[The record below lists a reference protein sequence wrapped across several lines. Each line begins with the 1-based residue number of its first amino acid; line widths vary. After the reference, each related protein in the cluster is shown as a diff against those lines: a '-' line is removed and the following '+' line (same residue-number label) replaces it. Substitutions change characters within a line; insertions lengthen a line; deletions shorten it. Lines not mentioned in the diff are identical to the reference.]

1 MAQSALVI
9 DVSYGTAKVVHLRH
23 VYWASVVRRIAGNL
37 SKFSVEAHMIELHFR
52 SRHHLAQSVSRRLQ
66 DKGVDCQTVRNSVM
80 AWLQAWRAAIAA
92 ETAYETVKS
101 RGGPP
106 ERAARGAFFAL
117 TGMDGSEP
125 NDDNDATKRTR
136 GIVEVSL
143 ASDQQSHFINSKRD
157 AARSMPAVR
166 PRYHF
171 GNKVLIAARAACLL
185 YGIGVGAVLA
195 NPIEDCANAA
205 DPREAVEGCTKII
218 ASNWATDDQ
227 LKLAFNIRANA
238 NSYLGSIANAI
249 DDYGRALALDPHYE
263 NARYNRGSLYL
274 ETRQFDLAI
283 SDFNGVIALAPD
295 RADAYNNRGLA
306 ALESGRLDASI
317 ADFSVAIELDPSVA
331 YPYNNRGVA
340 WRRKGDLRRA
350 SADFGAAV
358 DLFPEYT
365 GARNNRGE
373 VSALLGRSDLAE
385 FDFKR
390 VLEIDPKHEK
400 ARQNLRKVMDLE
412 LSRR

>member
-1 MAQSALVI
+1 
-9 DVSYGTAKVVHLRH
+9 
-23 VYWASVVRRIAGNL
+23 
-37 SKFSVEAHMIELHFR
+37 MIELPFR
-52 SRHHLAQSVSRRLQ
+52 SRHHPAQSVSRRLQ
-66 DKGVDCQTVRNSVM
+66 DKGVDCETVRNSVM

-101 RGGPP
+101 RCGPP

-125 NDDNDATKRTR
+125 NNDATKRTR

-195 NPIEDCANAA
+195 NPIEECANAA
-205 DPREAVEGCTKII
+205 DPHEAVEACTTII

-227 LKLAFNIRANA
+227 LKLAFNNRAIA
-238 NSYLGSIANAI
+238 NGYLGSIAKAI
-249 DDYGRALALDPHYE
+249 DDYGRALALDPHYG

-283 SDFNGVIALAPD
+283 SDFDGVIALAPD

-306 ALESGRLDASI
+306 ALESGQLDASI

-350 SADFGAAV
+350 SADFAAAV

-385 FDFKR
+385 LDFKR
-390 VLEIDPKHEK
+390 VLDIDPKHEK
-400 ARQNLRKVMDLE
+400 ARLNLRKIIDMEFSL
-412 LSRR
+412 R